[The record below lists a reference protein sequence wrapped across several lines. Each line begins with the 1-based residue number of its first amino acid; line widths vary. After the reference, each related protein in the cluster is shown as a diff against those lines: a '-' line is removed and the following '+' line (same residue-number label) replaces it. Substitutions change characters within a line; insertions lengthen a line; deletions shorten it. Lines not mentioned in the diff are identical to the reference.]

1 MIIIDLKM
9 LIVKLQSVTKKNGF
23 KNLLQTN
30 FLILSSSL
38 SKRKS
43 FTQIFSIFHRDLF
56 IENVDV
62 TQIATECHIDLNWLE
77 TARSSNLDS
86 SEMSLYI
93 RDIATQTQINTTWY
107 PHNPTIAILRNVKLW
122 QRRKT
127 TATCYEYKKKNI

>member
-9 LIVKLQSVTKKNGF
+9 LIVKLQSVTKNGF